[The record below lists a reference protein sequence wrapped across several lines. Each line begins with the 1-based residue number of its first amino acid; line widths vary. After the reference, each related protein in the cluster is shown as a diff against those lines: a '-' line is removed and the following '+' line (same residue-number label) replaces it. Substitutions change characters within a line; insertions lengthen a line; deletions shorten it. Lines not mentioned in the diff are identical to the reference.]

1 MTDSE
6 KLDLLLVK
14 FGSMEN
20 DISGLKEDVRGL
32 KEDVSGL
39 KEDVRVL
46 KEDVS
51 GLKEDVCVLKR
62 DYKKLNNKLNK
73 SVKELK
79 TMDCMILD
87 EVERVHAILDMHKA
101 DKTVHTA

>member
-20 DISGLKEDVRGL
+20 DISGLKEDVRVL

-39 KEDVRVL
+39 KEDVR
-46 KEDVS
+46 
-51 GLKEDVCVLKR
+51 GLKR
-62 DYKKLNNKLNK
+62 DYRKLNNKLNK

-79 TMDCMILD
+79 TMDSMILD
-87 EVERVHAILDMHKA
+87 EVERVHVILDMHKA

>member
-20 DISGLKEDVRGL
+20 DISGLKEDV
-32 KEDVSGL
+32 SGL

-46 KEDVS
+46 KEDVR
-51 GLKEDVCVLKR
+51 GLKR
-62 DYKKLNNKLNK
+62 DYRKLNNKLNK

-79 TMDCMILD
+79 TMDSMILD

>member
-14 FGSMEN
+14 VGSMES
-20 DISGLKEDVRGL
+20 DISGLKEDVSIL
-32 KEDVSGL
+32 KEDVSI
-39 KEDVRVL
+39 
-46 KEDVS
+46 
-51 GLKEDVCVLKR
+51 LKR

-79 TMDCMILD
+79 AMDSMILD
-87 EVERVHAILDMHKA
+87 EVERVHAILDLHKM

>member
-14 FGSMEN
+14 VGSMEN
-20 DISGLKEDVRGL
+20 DISGLKEDV
-32 KEDVSGL
+32 SGL
-39 KEDVRVL
+39 KEDVGIL

-51 GLKEDVCVLKR
+51 ILKR

-79 TMDCMILD
+79 AMDSMILD
-87 EVERVHAILDMHKA
+87 EVERVHAILDLHKA

>member
-14 FGSMEN
+14 VGSMEN
-20 DISGLKEDVRGL
+20 DISGLKEDV
-32 KEDVSGL
+32 SI
-39 KEDVRVL
+39 
-46 KEDVS
+46 
-51 GLKEDVCVLKR
+51 LKR

-79 TMDCMILD
+79 TMDRMILD
-87 EVERVHAILDMHKA
+87 EVERVHGILDLHKA
-101 DKTVHTA
+101 DKAVHTA

>member
-14 FGSMEN
+14 VGSMEN
-20 DISGLKEDVRGL
+20 DISGLKEDV
-32 KEDVSGL
+32 SGL
-39 KEDVRVL
+39 KEDVGIL

-51 GLKEDVCVLKR
+51 ILKEDVSILKR

-79 TMDCMILD
+79 AMDNMILD
-87 EVERVHAILDMHKA
+87 EVERVHAILDLHKA

>member
-14 FGSMEN
+14 VGSMEN
-20 DISGLKEDVRGL
+20 DISGLKEDVSIL
-32 KEDVSGL
+32 KEDVSI
-39 KEDVRVL
+39 
-46 KEDVS
+46 
-51 GLKEDVCVLKR
+51 LKR

-79 TMDCMILD
+79 AMDSMILD
-87 EVERVHAILDMHKA
+87 EVERVHAILDLHKM